1 MSAEARPASRWISVD
16 GARFDLERGEWAPE
30 RGTVDGDASAARD
43 GFLSVDGAWFDVA
56 RGAWGV
62 PPWLAA
68 AREPHVVPEGYASV
82 DGALLPVEP
91 S

>member
-1 MSAEARPASRWISVD
+1 MRRCLAGAYAR
-16 GARFDLERGEWAPE
+16 
-30 RGTVDGDASAARD
+30 DASAARD

-56 RGAWGV
+56 RAAWGV

-68 AREPHVVPEGYASV
+68 AREPHAVPEGYASI